1 MKPLQTLLAASALAA
16 ISIPAFADDM
26 ATVRSFYYDL
36 LTTPA
41 DATLDAVRAVVAEDW
56 KSTPTPLGGPG
67 AEGFHTTLQAF
78 GGLIPDLKWE
88 VQEIWQ
94 DGDTYIVR
102 GLATGTPQ
110 GPFLGVDPATGKS
123 FEIMSIDVHRVEDG
137 RLKESYHIEE
147 WLTAIGQ
154 LTAE

>member
-1 MKPLQTLLAASALAA
+1 MKPLPYLLAAAA
-16 ISIPAFADDM
+16 IALSAASAFADDM
-26 ATVRSFYYDL
+26 ATVRNFYSDL

-41 DATLDAVRAVVAEDW
+41 DVTLEGVRAVVAEDW
-56 KSTPTPLGGPG
+56 KSTPTPRGGPG
-67 AEGFHTTLQAF
+67 AEGMYKTLLGF

-102 GLATGTPQ
+102 GLATGTPV
-110 GPFLGVDPATGKS
+110 GPFLGIDPPTGKS

-147 WLTAIGQ
+147 WLTAMGQ
-154 LTAE
+154 LRAE

>member
-1 MKPLQTLLAASALAA
+1 MKTLQTLVAVAAVALLTA
-16 ISIPAFADDM
+16 PVHADDID
-26 ATVRSFYYDL
+26 TVRSFYRDL

-41 DATLDAVRAVVAEDW
+41 DVTSEAVRAVVAEDW

-67 AEGFHTTLQAF
+67 AEGFLTTLEVF

-88 VQEIWQ
+88 VQDIWQ

-102 GLATGTPQ
+102 GIATGTPD
-110 GPFLGVDPATGKS
+110 GPFLGIEPATGKS

-147 WLTAIGQ
+147 WLRAIGQ

>member
-1 MKPLQTLLAASALAA
+1 MKHLPNLAAVAVIAL
-16 ISIPAFADDM
+16 STVPAFADDID
-26 ATVRSFYYDL
+26 TVRSFYSDL

-41 DATLDAVRAVVAEDW
+41 NVTAEAVRAVVAEDW

-67 AEGFHTTLQAF
+67 AEGFHSTLQAF

-102 GLATGTPQ
+102 GIATGTPQ

-137 RLKESYHIEE
+137 LLKESYHIEE

-154 LTAE
+154 LTAD

>member
-1 MKPLQTLLAASALAA
+1 MNTLPTAAATAVVALLAGT
-16 ISIPAFADDM
+16 AFADDID
-26 ATVRSFYYDL
+26 TVRSFYSDL
-36 LTTPA
+36 LTTPGDVTA
-41 DATLDAVRAVVAEDW
+41 EAVRSVVAEDW

-67 AEGFHTTLQAF
+67 AEGFLTTLQAF
-78 GGLIPDLKWE
+78 GGLIPDLTWE
-88 VQEIWQ
+88 VQDIWQ

-102 GLATGTPQ
+102 GIATGTPE

-123 FEIMSIDVHRVEDG
+123 FQIMSIDVHRVEDG

-147 WLTAIGQ
+147 WLKAISQ

>member
-1 MKPLQTLLAASALAA
+1 MRTFPTLIAVTAIASTVV
-16 ISIPAFADDM
+16 PAFADNID
-26 ATVRSFYYDL
+26 TVRSFYTDL

-41 DATLDAVRAVVAEDW
+41 DATSEAVRAVVAEDW

-67 AEGFHTTLQAF
+67 AEGFLTTLGAF

-102 GLATGTPQ
+102 GIATGTPQ

-123 FEIMSIDVHRVEDG
+123 FEIMSIDVHRVEG
-137 RLKESYHIEE
+137 GLLKESYHIEE

>member
-1 MKPLQTLLAASALAA
+1 MKLFKTLAVTAVAVLIAVPAL
-16 ISIPAFADDM
+16 ADDM
-26 ATVRSFYYDL
+26 ATVRSFYKDL

-41 DATLDAVRAVVAEDW
+41 DVTAEAVRSVVAEDW

-67 AEGFHTTLQAF
+67 AEGFLKTLKAF

-102 GLATGTPQ
+102 GKATGTPQ

-137 RLKESYHIEE
+137 RLKESYHVEE
-147 WLTAIGQ
+147 WIKAVGQ
-154 LTAE
+154 LTAK

>member
-1 MKPLQTLLAASALAA
+1 MKMLQTQFVAVIVALTAM
-16 ISIPAFADDM
+16 PVFADDID
-26 ATVRSFYYDL
+26 TVRSFYTDL

-41 DATLDAVRAVVAEDW
+41 DVTSEAVRAVVAEDW

-67 AEGFHTTLQAF
+67 AEGFLTTLGVF

-88 VQEIWQ
+88 VQDIWQ

-102 GLATGTPQ
+102 GIATGTPE

-137 RLKESYHIEE
+137 LLKESYHIEE

-154 LTAE
+154 LAAE

>member
-1 MKPLQTLLAASALAA
+1 MMTLKTLVATVAVTL
-16 ISIPAFADDM
+16 ISVPAFADDL
-26 ATVRSFYYDL
+26 ATVRSFYEDL
-36 LTTPA
+36 LTIPA
-41 DATLDAVRAVVAEDW
+41 DATAEAVRAVVAEDW

-67 AEGFHTTLQAF
+67 AEGFLTTLGAF

-102 GLATGTPQ
+102 GIATGTPQ

-147 WLTAIGQ
+147 WLTAIRQ

>member
-1 MKPLQTLLAASALAA
+1 MKRHNLTAA
-16 ISIPAFADDM
+16 IALIACIATPSFADDM
-26 ATVRSFYYDL
+26 ATVRSFYSDL
-36 LTTPA
+36 LTTPG
-41 DATLDAVRAVVAEDW
+41 DVTGEDVREVVAEDW

-67 AEGFHTTLQAF
+67 AEGFLTTLGVF

-102 GLATGTPQ
+102 GIATGTPE

-147 WLTAIGQ
+147 WLTAIRQ

>member
-1 MKPLQTLLAASALAA
+1 MKTLPKLAAVAALALLANPVL
-16 ISIPAFADDM
+16 ADDID
-26 ATVRSFYYDL
+26 TVRSFYSDL
-36 LTTPA
+36 LTTPG
-41 DATLDAVRAVVAEDW
+41 DVTSDAVRSVVAEDW

-67 AEGFHTTLQAF
+67 ADGFLTTLQAF

-94 DGDTYIVR
+94 DGNTYIVR
-102 GLATGTPQ
+102 GIATGTPV

-137 RLKESYHIEE
+137 LLKESYHIEE
-147 WLTAIGQ
+147 WLTAISQ
-154 LTAE
+154 LTSE

>member
-1 MKPLQTLLAASALAA
+1 MTPIKTLVAATTIAMTAM
-16 ISIPAFADDM
+16 PVFADDL
-26 ATVRSFYYDL
+26 AVVRSFYSDL
-36 LTTPA
+36 LTTPG
-41 DATLDAVRAVVAEDW
+41 DATAEAVRAVVAEDW

-67 AEGFHTTLQAF
+67 AEGFLTTLGAF

-102 GLATGTPQ
+102 GRATGTPQ

-123 FEIMSIDVHRVEDG
+123 FDIMSIDVHRVEDG

-147 WLTAIGQ
+147 WLTAIAQ

>member
-1 MKPLQTLLAASALAA
+1 MKTLRIFTFAAAVALATT
-16 ISIPAFADDM
+16 PVLADDIDV
-26 ATVRSFYYDL
+26 VRSFYTDL

-41 DATLDAVRAVVAEDW
+41 DVTSEAVRSVVAEDW

-67 AEGFHTTLQAF
+67 ADGFFTTLGVF

-88 VQEIWQ
+88 VQDIWQ

-102 GLATGTPQ
+102 GIATGTPQ

-123 FEIMSIDVHRVEDG
+123 FEIMSIDVHRVENG

-147 WLTAIGQ
+147 WLTAIRQ
-154 LTAE
+154 LTTD

>member
-1 MKPLQTLLAASALAA
+1 MKPLPTFFAAAAVALSTTPALA
-16 ISIPAFADDM
+16 DDID
-26 ATVRSFYYDL
+26 TVRSFYTDL

-41 DATLDAVRAVVAEDW
+41 DVTAQAVRSVVAEDW

-67 AEGFHTTLQAF
+67 AEGFLTTLGVF

-102 GLATGTPQ
+102 GIATGTPQ

-147 WLTAIGQ
+147 WLSAIGQ

>member
-1 MKPLQTLLAASALAA
+1 MKFLKNTAIAAAVSLVAL
-16 ISIPAFADDM
+16 PAFADDL
-26 ATVRSFYYDL
+26 ATVRSFYNDL
-36 LTTPA
+36 LTTPSDVTA
-41 DATLDAVRAVVAEDW
+41 EAVRAVVAEDW

-67 AEGFHTTLQAF
+67 ADGMFKTLQAF

-88 VQEIWQ
+88 VQDIWQ

-102 GLATGTPQ
+102 GIATGTPQ

-137 RLKESYHIEE
+137 RLKESYHVEE
-147 WLTAIGQ
+147 WLTAIAQ

>member
-1 MKPLQTLLAASALAA
+1 MKSLYTTVLAAGIALSAV
-16 ISIPAFADDM
+16 PAFADDL
-26 ATVRSFYYDL
+26 ATVRSFYTDL

-41 DATLDAVRAVVAEDW
+41 DATSEMVRSVVAEDW

-67 AEGFHTTLQAF
+67 ADGFLTTLQAF

-102 GLATGTPQ
+102 GIATGTPE

-147 WLTAIGQ
+147 WLTAIAQ

>member
-1 MKPLQTLLAASALAA
+1 MKPLPSLIVVAAVALCAV
-16 ISIPAFADDM
+16 PAGADDID
-26 ATVRSFYYDL
+26 TVRSFYTDL

-41 DATLDAVRAVVAEDW
+41 DATSDAVRAVVAEDW

-67 AEGFHTTLQAF
+67 AEGFLTTLGVF

-102 GLATGTPQ
+102 GIATGTPQ
-110 GPFLGVDPATGKS
+110 GPFLGVEPATGKS

>member
-1 MKPLQTLLAASALAA
+1 MKTLKTVALAA
-16 ISIPAFADDM
+16 VIGLTAAPVFADDM
-26 ATVRSFYYDL
+26 ATVRSFYNDL
-36 LTTPA
+36 LTTPGDVTA
-41 DATLDAVRAVVAEDW
+41 DAVRSVVAEDW

-67 AEGFHTTLQAF
+67 AEGFLTTLQTF

-88 VQEIWQ
+88 VQDIWQ

-102 GLATGTPQ
+102 GIATGTPQ

-154 LTAE
+154 LTAQ

>member
-1 MKPLQTLLAASALAA
+1 MKWSKMLVSAVAAIAIAGTAHADDLQT
-16 ISIPAFADDM
+16 
-26 ATVRSFYYDL
+26 VKSFYENL

-41 DATLDAVRAVVAEDW
+41 DADLAAVTSVVADDW

-67 AEGFHTTLQAF
+67 AEGFLTTLNAF

-102 GLATGTPQ
+102 GRATGTPQ
-110 GPFLGVDPATGKS
+110 GPFLGIDPATGKS
-123 FEIMSIDVHRVEDG
+123 FDIMSIDIHRVEDG
-137 RLKESYHIEE
+137 KLKESYHIED
-147 WLTAIGQ
+147 WMSALAQ

>member
-1 MKPLQTLLAASALAA
+1 MKTLQTLAAAA
-16 ISIPAFADDM
+16 AVSLISIPAFADDM
-26 ATVRSFYYDL
+26 ATVRSFYEDL

-41 DATLDAVRAVVAEDW
+41 DATAEAVRAVVAEDW

-67 AEGFHTTLQAF
+67 AEGFLTTLGAF

-102 GLATGTPQ
+102 GIATGTPQ

-147 WLTAIGQ
+147 WLTAISQ